1 MKTFTDII
9 YDDQQKD
16 FCKLDLYCAKS
27 KEANTVFVYFHGG
40 GLEDGDKSD
49 FADCANALTMHGIS
63 VVSANYRVYPE
74 AVFPEFI
81 EDCAKVIAWIKENGS
96 TYGNFERIFI
106 GGSSAGGYLTMMLSF
121 DKHYLEQYHI
131 DATTIQGYVF
141 DAGQPTTHY
150 NVLRE
155 RGLDTRLVRID
166 NAAPIFFID
175 SSIEDGQI
183 TPRFL
188 IFVAEND
195 MVNRLEQ
202 TYLLKKTMLHFGY
215 DENRIQM
222 HVMKGYEHCAYTGN
236 QEFFNILLEFI
247 EN

>member
-27 KEANTVFVYFHGG
+27 NEANTVFVYFHGG
-40 GLEDGDKSD
+40 GLEGGDKTD
-49 FADCANALTMHGIS
+49 FADCANALTKHGIS
-63 VVSANYRVYPE
+63 VVSANYRIYPE

-81 EDCAKVIAWIKENGS
+81 EDCAKVIAWIKANGS
-96 TYGNFERIFI
+96 SYGNFERMFI

-131 DATTIQGYVF
+131 DASVIQGYVF

-166 NAAPIFFID
+166 TAAPIFFID
-175 SSIEDGQI
+175 SSIEEGQI

-195 MVNRLEQ
+195 MINRLEQ

-215 DENRIQM
+215 DENRLQM
-222 HVMKGYEHCAYTGN
+222 HVMKGYEHCEYTGN
-236 QEFFNILLEFI
+236 QEFFNILLDFI